1 MREFLNGIL
10 HEIGSESLTDDEF
23 EALPEGLDSDFTKD
37 VYDALKAVLQE
48 RDGVSG
54 QLKKL
59 HAYFVAKGVDVS
71 GVEARNPASHI
82 FLGAVLE

>member
-10 HEIGSESLTDDEF
+10 HEIGSESLTDEEF
-23 EALPEGLDSDFTKD
+23 ESFPEGLAQEYSKQ
-37 VYDALKAVLQE
+37 VYDGLKAVLQE

-71 GVEARNPASHI
+71 GVEARDPASQI
-82 FLGAVLE
+82 FLGAVL